1 MSEIKILTGKKDFED
16 LDEKIVLMDVEGTL
30 TPDDKH
36 VPSNPRPEHVYKI
49 FEGESFEVKTSLGYW
64 SGLHLLAGEQ
74 PSEYF
79 QRVEKWWE
87 GLKTHEEFE
96 EENVKKLNRL
106 LDRTDHDTAQDLVKW
121 YNKSFLDLRK
131 QSQELVDLFKERGYT
146 VGIIS
151 HTSQSLSRKAA
162 EELGA
167 DFVVPAWR
175 FRFEE
180 GEFEFIEKEIYADDK
195 SQALEELKN
204 AGAKEVVFVGNG
216 ENDIEI
222 ADRADKAFMIE
233 NEEQV
238 HYEKID
244 AETGDFKEV
253 VDKVRAS
260 LEGGAK

>member
-1 MSEIKILTGKKDFED
+1 MSDIKVLTGEKDFEK
-16 LDEKIVLMDVEGTL
+16 LGEKIVLMDVEGTL

-36 VPSNPRPEHVYKI
+36 VPENPDPEHVYKV

-96 EENVKKLNRL
+96 KENVRRLNQL
-106 LDRTDHDTAQDLVKW
+106 LERTDHDTAQELVKW
-121 YNKSFLDLRK
+121 YNKSFLDLRPM
-131 QSQELVDLFKERGYT
+131 SQELVKAFQDSGYT
-146 VGIIS
+146 TGVIS
-151 HTSQSLSRKAA
+151 HTSQSLSCKAA
-162 EELGA
+162 EELGI

-175 FRFEE
+175 FNFSE

-195 SQALEELKN
+195 SEALDELKN
-204 AGAKEVVFVGNG
+204 AGADEVVFVGNG
-216 ENDIEI
+216 QNDVEI
-222 ADRADKAFMIE
+222 ADRADKSFMVE
-233 NEEQV
+233 NEQQV

-244 AETGDFKEV
+244 AETGEFEEV
-253 VDKVRAS
+253 VEKVKS
-260 LEGGAK
+260 YLEVNE